1 MTISLFNQETE
12 PWKVVRGED
21 WGHSQALAPS
31 QAGNFHFSTCAF
43 LLPASSPASPLRLPP
58 PCVLTSL
65 PPPLPTERKRPESR
79 SGLVTAAQL
88 GPLLG
93 VCWVWRSGESSS
105 AGVLASLS
113 FIPLEHF
120 RILKS
125 SRSEGILMSHS
136 VRPQGSDDFDPD
148 PWDLQSPG
156 QVQPPCVTSH
166 KNRFT
171 KNEPRKYKHSASS
184 ITCSCSIS
192 KEAVQGWLKQQ
203 KCTS

>member
-1 MTISLFNQETE
+1 MFGARTGVI
-12 PWKVVRGED
+12 VRLWPRPRQGTFT
-21 WGHSQALAPS
+21 SAPAPS
-31 QAGNFHFSTCAF
+31 SSLRPHQPPRCAF
-43 LLPASSPASPLRLPP
+43 LLPASSPASLPHCLLSGSDQRAVQVWSPLHRCAARATTG
-58 PCVLTSL
+58 CVL
-65 PPPLPTERKRPESR
+65 
-79 SGLVTAAQL
+79 
-88 GPLLG
+88 G
-93 VCWVWRSGESSS
+93 VALW
-105 AGVLASLS
+105 GVLLSWCLGLTLS

-120 RILKS
+120 KILKS
-125 SRSEGILMSHS
+125 NRSEGILMSHS
-136 VRPQGSDDFDPD
+136 ARPQGSDDFDPD